1 MTSVSNPQALANTL
15 LGQSRDVALLAGAGV
30 SASLSGGAAVAT
42 WPGLLRSGLT
52 FCEENVP
59 DLHPSFAAGLTK
71 LLENPDVE
79 TLVTVAE
86 GISGKLGAPD
96 GEWFA
101 RWLQESIGMLEVRDE
116 RLVEALTRLDL
127 PIATTNYDDLLAGL
141 AAFPP
146 VTWKDTR
153 KVQEVLNRKRQAII
167 HLHGH
172 WDEPTQVILGGR
184 SYGELIGD
192 KAAEAL
198 VRSFFYTHSLLAVG
212 CGEGMLD
219 PNFRQLRD
227 WLRTVDPAA
236 PYFILVRAEE
246 MQVAKRYEP
255 FTPVAYGKEYD
266 DLPSFLDELAAA
278 MGPSRAAARP
288 KLPRPVL
295 PPDVDPIGRDIE
307 MRAVLDY
314 MESGGDGA
322 ASLAITGRGGIGKT
336 FLVSAAMHRRPAVE
350 RYGPR
355 RYFLPC
361 SAVSVGSAL
370 LSQVAWVCGLVE
382 DIEHWSANGDPALRA
397 EAALARLS
405 TPALLVLDNLED
417 ALSQA
422 HTATLDAI
430 HFLTEYFDVILTAR
444 DVAGD
449 PPTWMEEL
457 RLGPLP
463 DSAVQRLIETM
474 SDRGAGRIDLGPP
487 SSPDDLTPLDL
498 RLAGLT
504 ALETGSER
512 VATNAAPMGPEI
524 GEREDRLLGV
534 LTHAADGLPR
544 SCVASLID
552 SEGQAAAATL
562 EQLGLIHP
570 GDSTVLLV
578 ASVRPRLDDIAVS
591 RRGDLSNALDCLI
604 REFDMRSLMIEFPGS
619 VDGLLAALIA
629 LPADP
634 GLKDATDRLV
644 MTLDAQMATG
654 IRLSTAWSAALQAT
668 DENRDAALRGA
679 VLLGVGRLAALAG
692 NIGEA
697 RAHIDSALELAEA
710 DKSAHSP
717 AAVAIEAARVARLD
731 DDPDRAAELLDRAA
745 DLHSGQDRIR
755 GEIELERA
763 FQALH
768 VDDPVAGERLLEAA
782 FEIFVI
788 ADFQPG
794 VVRVRQKRGEALRQQ
809 GRYRDSRRE
818 LDVALDEARD
828 LGDGHILA
836 HCLFHLGSTARHE
849 GAVEDA
855 IAFQREAM
863 SSYEAEGNRLGLANV
878 HKELGILCDMRG
890 AFGLG
895 RVHFANAADH
905 YRLTGSTFGL
915 ANCLLGEAELETNAR
930 RIDRARDLANRAADL
945 YRAIKHPR
953 IAQAEQLTASF
964 G

>member
-1 MTSVSNPQALANTL
+1 MTSLSNPQALANAL
-15 LGQSRDVALLAGAGV
+15 LGQSRDVALLTGAGV

-42 WPGLLRSGLT
+42 WPGLLRSGLA
-52 FCEENVP
+52 FCQENVP

-86 GISGKLGAPD
+86 GISGKLGAPG
-96 GEWFA
+96 GEGFA
-101 RWLQESIGMLEVRDE
+101 RWLQESIGSLEVCDG

-146 VTWKDTR
+146 VTWKDAR

-172 WDEPTQVILGGR
+172 WDDPPQVILGGR

-192 KAAEAL
+192 EAAQAL
-198 VRSFFYTHSLLAVG
+198 VKSFFYTHSLLAIG

-219 PNFRQLRD
+219 PNFKQLRD
-227 WLRTVDPAA
+227 WLRTVDPSA
-236 PYFILVRAEE
+236 PYYILVRAGE
-246 MQVAKRYEP
+246 MQAAQRYEP
-255 FTPVAYGKEYD
+255 FTPVAYGEEYD
-266 DLPSFLDELAAA
+266 DLPSFLGELAAA
-278 MGPSRAAARP
+278 MGPGRAAARP
-288 KLPRPVL
+288 KLSGPVL
-295 PPDVDPIGRDIE
+295 PPDTDPIGRDVE
-307 MRAVLDY
+307 MQAVLDY

-322 ASLAITGRGGIGKT
+322 ASLAITGQAGIGKT

-350 RYGPR
+350 RYGQR

-361 SAVSVGSAL
+361 SAVSVGPAL

-382 DIEHWSANGDPALRA
+382 DVEQWSANGDPALRA

-417 ALSQA
+417 ALAQA
-422 HTATLDAI
+422 RTATLDAI
-430 HFLTEYFDVILTAR
+430 HFLTEYFDVILTTR

-449 PPTWMEEL
+449 PPGWMEEMQ
-457 RLGPLP
+457 LGPLT
-463 DSAVQRLIETM
+463 DSAAERLIATV
-474 SDRGAGRIDLGPP
+474 SDHGAGRIDLAP
-487 SSPDDLTPLDL
+487 SSPQVLTPLDL

-504 ALETGSER
+504 ALETSSER
-512 VATNAAPMGPEI
+512 AVANAAAKEPGI

-534 LTHAADGLPR
+534 LAHAADGLPR
-544 SCVASLID
+544 SCVAPLID
-552 SEGQAAAATL
+552 NEGEAAAATL

-578 ASVRPRLDDIAVS
+578 ASVRPRLVDVAVS
-591 RRGDLSNALDCLI
+591 RRSDLSNALDCLTN
-604 REFDMRSLMIEFPGS
+604 EFDMRSLMIEFPGS

-629 LPADP
+629 DPA

-668 DENRDAALRGA
+668 DGNRAAALRGA
-679 VLLGVGRLAALAG
+679 VLMGVGRLAALAG

-710 DKSAHSP
+710 DKSAHTP
-717 AAVAIEAARVARLD
+717 AAVAVEAARVARLD

-745 DLHSGQDRIR
+745 ALHSGPGRIK

-768 VDDPVAGERLLEAA
+768 VDDPVMGEQLLDAA
-782 FEIFVI
+782 TEIFVE
-788 ADFQPG
+788 ADFPAG
-794 VVRVRQKRGEALRQQ
+794 VARVRQKRGEALRQQ
-809 GRYRDSRRE
+809 GRYGESRRE
-818 LDVALDEARD
+818 LEAALPEARD
-828 LGDGHILA
+828 VGDGHIVA

-863 SSYEAEGNRLGLANV
+863 AAYEAEGNRLGLANV

-915 ANCLLGEAELETNAR
+915 ANCLLGEAELEANAR
-930 RIDRARDLANRAADL
+930 RTGRARDLANRAADL

-953 IAQAEQLTASF
+953 IAQAEKLLASF